1 MLTLKDLQIVTLWQL
16 WSRPEAERWFI
27 QFHLYRFN
35 AVGSK
40 GICVFIGT
48 YSEFT
53 VSVFMWWCTNKEKI
67 LRYNIVYNKYNWK
80 HVTPLSDKIDTES
93 VITNVRPQMWIKL
106 LFRDCSSN
114 AEFSSIL
121 FFVFHCFCS
130 SVTYLSSFSYLRHT
144 HHAAYQ
150 SLSVGLCSQEFAPCI
165 YFFASCDVGGSPA
178 QPHLMLTAI
187 TNHREKLM
195 PFRDSA
201 RIIF

>member
-1 MLTLKDLQIVTLWQL
+1 MLCAKGLVVDANIINQAGEES
-16 WSRPEAERWFI
+16 SRVDGFGLVSRMGHFFI
-27 QFHLYRFN
+27 FFD
-35 AVGSK
+35 
-40 GICVFIGT
+40 I
-48 YSEFT
+48 
-53 VSVFMWWCTNKEKI
+53 
-67 LRYNIVYNKYNWK
+67 
-80 HVTPLSDKIDTES
+80 
-93 VITNVRPQMWIKL
+93 
-106 LFRDCSSN
+106 FRDCSSN

-150 SLSVGLCSQEFAPCI
+150 SLSVSLCSQEFAPCI